1 MGRIDR
7 REREERGVGVE
18 NRQEGKGGEG
28 SECGE

>member
-28 SECGE
+28 TGWGE